1 MRKKEREKELECI
14 THHRLSKQT
23 STVSDI
29 IFSTR
34 GEFSLV
40 CRRRRRLMFEE
51 FRFFTHRPRD
61 IRWTKFIVNVK
72 RVGFACS
79 RGWRWCDTS
88 FDRLISWN
96 RFQQFIIASNR
107 CWLILIDWF
116 ISKCILSMTRTTSSM
131 REDQIVDRFHLHRCS
146 QLKRTSIGM
155 MNEGSTLI
163 GDDRRGR
170 FVLSEMFGTRGK
182 IDLISCRC

>member
-1 MRKKEREKELECI
+1 MNPVRKETSIKKKKKRNIATNMEEEIKAHNRHLSFLQRKRLLVVVVAAAAELEHLSMRLGREENNEWERKKKKRERELECI

-34 GEFSLV
+34 REFSLV
-40 CRRRRRLMFEE
+40 CRRRRLMFEE
-51 FRFFTHRPRD
+51 FRLFTHRPRD

-79 RGWRWCDTS
+79 RGWRRCETS

-116 ISKCILSMTRTTSSM
+116 IS
-131 REDQIVDRFHLHRCS
+131 
-146 QLKRTSIGM
+146 
-155 MNEGSTLI
+155 
-163 GDDRRGR
+163 
-170 FVLSEMFGTRGK
+170 
-182 IDLISCRC
+182 